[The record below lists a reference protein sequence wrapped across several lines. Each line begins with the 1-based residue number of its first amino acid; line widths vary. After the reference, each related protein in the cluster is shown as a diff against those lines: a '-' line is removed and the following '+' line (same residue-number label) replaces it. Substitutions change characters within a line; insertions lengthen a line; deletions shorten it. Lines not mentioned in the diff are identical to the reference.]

1 MSNTKPAGQC
11 TGKPAQLLFDREAER
26 AVVGGIICDD
36 RCFGLV
42 AHFLRPEHFFIC
54 AYRDVYL
61 LCGLLMAHG
70 CSTGPVALLRH
81 LPNSVM
87 GYPTELF
94 LRTAIAGAT
103 TICAVRE
110 WAEVVYELAVC
121 RDLAIEAAAQ

>member
-1 MSNTKPAGQC
+1 MSNTKPGVQC
-11 TGKPAQLLFDREAER
+11 TRKPAELLFDREAER
-26 AVVGGIICDD
+26 AVIGGAICDE

-42 AHFLRPEHFFIC
+42 AHFLRPEHFFISG
-54 AYRDVYL
+54 YRDTYL
-61 LCGLLMAHG
+61 LCGLLVSHG

-81 LPNSVM
+81 LPSSVM
-87 GYPTELF
+87 GHPTDLF

-121 RDLAIEAAAQ
+121 RNLAIEAAAQ